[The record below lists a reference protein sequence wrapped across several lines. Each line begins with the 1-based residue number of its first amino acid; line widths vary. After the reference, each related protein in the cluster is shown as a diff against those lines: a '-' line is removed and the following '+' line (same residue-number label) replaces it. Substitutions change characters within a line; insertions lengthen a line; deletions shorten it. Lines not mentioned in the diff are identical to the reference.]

1 MKTLNECRLR
11 QEILRVTR
19 IVANQGLIR
28 SSDGNL
34 SVRMGDRIIITRT
47 GSMLA
52 HLTERDLIET
62 GLEEDDSNML
72 ASSEIVVHRAI
83 YQNTSALA
91 IVHVHPP
98 FAVAQSLC
106 LEDAIIPIDSEG
118 SYLFRKV
125 PVVQTAT
132 TVGSKE
138 VAELA
143 AKMLREYK
151 IFMLRGHGYYSIGPV
166 LEEAYQW
173 CYSLE
178 ESCKIYY
185 YTRTLQAAQAMISER
200 GLGDMEYREHTN
212 DYQNW

>member
-1 MKTLNECRLR
+1 MLDQFQRFGHDLFIR
-11 QEILRVTR
+11 
-19 IVANQGLIR
+19 GLL
-28 SSDGNL
+28 SSHGGNM

-47 GSMLA
+47 GAMLA
-52 HLTERDLIET
+52 HLTARDLIET
-62 GLEEDDSNML
+62 GLEEDDSNIML

-98 FAVAQSLC
+98 FAVAQSMC
-106 LEDAIIPIDSEG
+106 VEDAIIPIDSEG

-125 PVVQTAT
+125 PVVQTET
-132 TVGSKE
+132 TVGSKD
-138 VAELA
+138 VAKIA

-151 IFMLRGHGYYSIGPV
+151 IFMLRGHGCFSIGPV

-173 CYSLE
+173 CSSLE

-185 YTRTLQAAQAMISER
+185 YTRTLQAAEATIAQR
-200 GLGDMEYREHTN
+200 GLGNLEYRKHTD
-212 DYQNW
+212 DYQTW